1 MRRPRI
7 VVVGSVNT
15 DLVVAVPSIPA
26 PGETVLGGDL
36 RVIPGGKGA
45 NQAVAA
51 ARLGAEV
58 RFIGRVGND
67 DFGKQALTNLQQE
80 GIDTRFVAVSHDAPS
95 GVALIAVSAQ
105 GENSIVVAPG
115 ANMRLTA
122 ADIQR
127 AADAFA
133 DADAVIAQLEIPT
146 EAVEAAAQLARQHS
160 ARFLLNPAPAREL
173 PPSLYAHSDYLIPN
187 QTEGR
192 QLTGETDTPAIL
204 RALHARGCRTVILTL
219 GAQGV
224 AYYNDGA
231 PHTVPAYAV
240 QAVDTTAAGDAFVA
254 GFAVALCE
262 GSTLEQAIDFGQ
274 RAAAHTVTRWG
285 AQSALPHRQ
294 QLNRPVS

>member
-7 VVVGSVNT
+7 VVVGSANT

-36 RVIPGGKGA
+36 QLIPGGKGA

-58 RFIGRVGND
+58 RFVGRVGSD
-67 DFGKQALTNLQQE
+67 DFGKQTLTNLQQE
-80 GIDTRFVAVSHDAPS
+80 GIDTRFVLVSDDAPS

-122 ADIQR
+122 ADILR

-133 DADAVIAQLEIPT
+133 DADAVIAQLEIPI
-146 EAVEAAAQLARQHS
+146 EAVEAAAQLAKQHG

-173 PPSLYAHSDYLIPN
+173 PDSLYAHTDYLIPN
-187 QTEGR
+187 ETEGR
-192 QLTGETDTPAIL
+192 QLTGAADAEAIIATL
-204 RALHARGCRTVILTL
+204 QARGCRTVILTL
-219 GAQGV
+219 GGQGV
-224 AYYNDGA
+224 AYYSDGELQIA
-231 PHTVPAYAV
+231 PAYPV
-240 QAVDTTAAGDAFVA
+240 QAVDTTAAGDAFVG

-274 RAAAHTVTRWG
+274 RAASITVSRWG
-285 AQSALPHRQ
+285 AQSALPRRQ
-294 QLNRPVS
+294 ELTSPAF

>member
-7 VVVGSVNT
+7 VVVGSTNT
-15 DLVVAVPSIPA
+15 DLVVAVSSIPA

-36 RVIPGGKGA
+36 QLIPGGKGA
-45 NQAVAA
+45 NQAAAA

-58 RFIGRVGND
+58 RFVGRVGND
-67 DFGKQALTNLQQE
+67 HFGKQTLTHLQRE
-80 GIDTRFVAVSHDAPS
+80 GIDTRFVFVSDDAPS

-122 ADIQR
+122 ADILR

-133 DADAVIAQLEIPT
+133 DSDAVIAQLEIPL
-146 EAVEAAAQLARQHS
+146 EAVEAAAQLAKQHG

-173 PPSLYAHSDYLIPN
+173 PDSLYAHTDYLIPN
-187 QTEGR
+187 ETEGR
-192 QLTGETDTPAIL
+192 QLTGEADAAAIIA
-204 RALHARGCRTVILTL
+204 ALQARGCRTVILTL
-219 GAQGV
+219 GGQGV
-224 AYYNDGA
+224 AYCSDGA
-231 PHTVPAYAV
+231 LQIAPAYPV
-240 QAVDTTAAGDAFVA
+240 QAVDTTAAGDAFVG

-274 RAAAHTVTRWG
+274 RAASITVSRWG
-285 AQSALPHRQ
+285 AQSALPRRQ
-294 QLNRPVS
+294 ELASPAF

>member
-7 VVVGSVNT
+7 VVVGSANT
-15 DLVVAVPSIPA
+15 DFVVAVPSIPA
-26 PGETVLGGDL
+26 PGETVLGSDL
-36 RVIPGGKGA
+36 QAIPGGKGA

-67 DFGKQALTNLQQE
+67 DFGKQTLTNLQQE
-80 GIDTRFVAVSHDAPS
+80 GIDTRFVLVSDDAPS

-122 ADIQR
+122 ADIHH
-127 AADAFA
+127 ATAAFA
-133 DADAVIAQLEIPT
+133 NADAVIAQLEIPL
-146 EAVEAAAQLARQHS
+146 EAVEAAAQLAKQHG

-173 PPSLYAHSDYLIPN
+173 PPSLYAYTDYLILN
-187 QTEGR
+187 ETEGR
-192 QLTGETDTPAIL
+192 QLTGEADAAAIIA
-204 RALHARGCRTVILTL
+204 ALQARGCRTVILTL
-219 GAQGV
+219 GGQGV
-224 AYYNDGA
+224 DYFSDGELRNA
-231 PHTVPAYAV
+231 PAYPV
-240 QAVDTTAAGDAFVA
+240 QAVDTTAAGDAFVG

-262 GSTLEQAIDFGQ
+262 GYTREQAIDFGQ
-274 RAAAHTVTRWG
+274 RVASITVSRWG

-294 QLNRPVS
+294 ELNSLAF

>member
-7 VVVGSVNT
+7 VVVGSANT

-36 RVIPGGKGA
+36 QLIPGGKGA

-58 RFIGRVGND
+58 RFVGRVGSD
-67 DFGKQALTNLQQE
+67 DFGKQTLTNLQQE
-80 GIDTRFVAVSHDAPS
+80 GIDTRFVFVSDDAPS

-122 ADIQR
+122 ADILR

-133 DADAVIAQLEIPT
+133 DADAVIAQLEIPI
-146 EAVEAAAQLARQHS
+146 EAVEAAAQLAKQHG

-173 PPSLYAHSDYLIPN
+173 PDSLYAHTDYLIPN
-187 QTEGR
+187 ETEGR
-192 QLTGETDTPAIL
+192 QLTGAADAEAIIATL
-204 RALHARGCRTVILTL
+204 QARGCRTVILTL

-224 AYYNDGA
+224 AYYSDGELQIA
-231 PHTVPAYAV
+231 PAYPV
-240 QAVDTTAAGDAFVA
+240 QAVDTTAAGDAFVG

-274 RAAAHTVTRWG
+274 RAASITVSRWG
-285 AQSALPHRQ
+285 AQSALPRRQ
-294 QLNRPVS
+294 ELASPAF

>member
-7 VVVGSVNT
+7 VVVGSANT

-36 RVIPGGKGA
+36 QLIPGGKGA

-58 RFIGRVGND
+58 RFVGRVGSD
-67 DFGKQALTNLQQE
+67 DFGKQTLTNLQQE
-80 GIDTRFVAVSHDAPS
+80 GIDTRFVFVSDDAPS

-122 ADIQR
+122 ADILR

-133 DADAVIAQLEIPT
+133 DADAVIAQLEIPI
-146 EAVEAAAQLARQHS
+146 EAVEAAVQLAKQHG

-173 PPSLYAHSDYLIPN
+173 PDSLYAHTDYLIPN
-187 QTEGR
+187 ETEGR
-192 QLTGETDTPAIL
+192 QLTGAADAEAIIATL
-204 RALHARGCRTVILTL
+204 QARGCRTVILTL

-224 AYYNDGA
+224 AYYSDGELQIA
-231 PHTVPAYAV
+231 PAYPV
-240 QAVDTTAAGDAFVA
+240 QAVDTTAAGDAFVG

-274 RAAAHTVTRWG
+274 RAASITVSRWG
-285 AQSALPHRQ
+285 AQSALPRRQ
-294 QLNRPVS
+294 ELASPAF

>member
-1 MRRPRI
+1 MRQARI
-7 VVVGSVNT
+7 VVVGSANT

-36 RVIPGGKGA
+36 QVIAGGKGA

-51 ARLGAEV
+51 ARLGAQV

-67 DFGKQALTNLQQE
+67 DFGKRTLTNLQRE
-80 GIDTRFVAVSHDAPS
+80 GIDTRFVSISADAPS
-95 GVALIAVSAQ
+95 GIALIAVSAQ

-122 ADIQR
+122 DDIQR

-146 EAVEAAAQLARQHS
+146 EAVAAAAELAKRHG

-173 PPSLYAHSDYLIPN
+173 PPTLYAQTDYLIPN
-187 QTEGR
+187 ETEGR
-192 QLTGETDTPAIL
+192 QLTGEADAEAIL
-204 RALHARGCRTVILTL
+204 AALRARGCREVILTL
-219 GAQGV
+219 GAHGA
-224 AYYNDGA
+224 AYLRGDRLQIA
-231 PHTVPAYAV
+231 PAYPV

-262 GSTLEQAIDFGQ
+262 GCTLEEAIDFGQ
-274 RAAAHTVTRWG
+274 RAAALTVSRWG
-285 AQSALPHRQ
+285 AQNALPRRSE
-294 QLNRPVS
+294 LNTLAS